1 MTQDI
6 IIVTGGA
13 GFIGSRFIKYVFDNT
28 ESDIVCVDKMTYAAN
43 RNRIDDYI
51 WKDDRFSFIQKD
63 ICDLELKDLPK
74 DFTHIVNFA
83 AESHVDNSIKDGSPF
98 LKSNIEGVYNLL
110 QVVLKRGLEGFER
123 FVQISTDEVYG
134 DMKTVKKY
142 GASEDH
148 ILKPSSFYS
157 STKAS
162 AEMLVMSAYK
172 TYGVPYLITRSCNNF
187 GPNQHEEKF
196 LPTLFKSV
204 YEGKKVPVY
213 GDGQQVREWMH
224 VDDNVRIIHA
234 LMNSNGSED
243 IVNIGSNFRYTNM
256 EIVEMVADAL
266 GKKVKVK
273 HVKDR
278 QGHDK
283 VYHLDCDYLEER
295 IGEYLFLCI
304 EGFFKDEVRR
314 IDCIIDG
321 R

>member
-6 IIVTGGA
+6 IVVTGGA
-13 GFIGSRFIKYVFDNT
+13 GFIGSRFIKYVFDT
-28 ESDIVCVDKMTYAAN
+28 TKSDIVCVDKMTYAAD
-43 RNRIDDYI
+43 RDRIEDYI
-51 WKDDRFSFIQKD
+51 WQDDRFSFIQKD
-63 ICDLELKDLPK
+63 ICDLKLKDLPK
-74 DFTHIVNFA
+74 DFTHLVNFA
-83 AESHVDNSIKDGSPF
+83 AESHVDNSIEDGSPF
-98 LKSNIEGVYNLL
+98 LKSNFEGVYNLI
-110 QVVLKRGLEGFER
+110 QVVLKRGLKGFER

-142 GASEDH
+142 GASESH
-148 ILKPSSFYS
+148 VLKPSSFYS

-196 LPTLFKSV
+196 LPKLFKSIS
-204 YEGKKVPVY
+204 EGDKVPVY
-213 GDGQQVREWMH
+213 GDGHQVREWMH
-224 VDDNVRIIHA
+224 VDDNVRLVHT
-234 LMNSNGSED
+234 LMNSNGKTD
-243 IVNIGSNFRYTNM
+243 VVNIGSGFGYTNL
-256 EIVEMVADAL
+256 EIIELASKAL

-278 QGHDK
+278 RGHDR
-283 VYHLDCDYLEER
+283 VYQLDC
-295 IGEYLFLCI
+295 EYLKERVGDYMFLCL

-314 IDCIIDG
+314 IDCIVD